1 MYLHIHTRHMLSCE
15 LINNRC
21 DVCLFVW
28 IRIFERYLQVNA
40 LHDGVYKKVSRNK
53 ELMDWFDSMVGLD
66 DVRFFSLYKLFRSI
80 HISSSSL
87 KTLSQ
92 FRTWSSRHGGP

>member
-1 MYLHIHTRHMLSCE
+1 M
-15 LINNRC
+15 
-21 DVCLFVW
+21 
-28 IRIFERYLQVNA
+28 
-40 LHDGVYKKVSRNK
+40 YKKVSRNK

-92 FRTWSSRHGGP
+92 FRTWSSRHGGPEETETRGHGSEIRVDPSPLSSETEMIRSVFFPATLKR